1 MNPRKR
7 VSRVKSK
14 RARERIYRL
23 QIGGVRYDSHSPRP
37 SSPQHWVKQ
46 RWISPIYAGITS
58 KPVKTPRKFVRDVD
72 LWNPRNRVLK
82 IKSKSKESCMYIYIN
97 VGIRSIL
104 VDIWSTDE
112 IERSNSI
119 SYNLTQQDFK
129 PKTQCLNLIEFIK
142 DLFERRVEKRLLIIG
157 KIAMDESRARERV
170 REIEKWEKWT
180 VRLSRCVTVYVY
192 L

>member
-129 PKTQCLNLIEFIK
+129 PKNTVFKSQRDYKSFVWKKSGEEIVDNWQN
-142 DLFERRVEKRLLIIG
+142 RHGWVESSR
-157 KIAMDESRARERV
+157 ESSRDREMRKV
-170 REIEKWEKWT
+170 NSAAE
-180 VRLSRCVTVYVY
+180 
-192 L
+192 